1 MGSWCVSSLS
11 PTSLLWRGIVPNNS
25 ITDRLKVRVL
35 GKHCSD
41 QGGASGKNRL
51 SGVKIRPFHQLKSH
65 GVGGCIR
72 SRPDGF
78 SNGCKEFAHG
88 PDGVGCNFT
97 AIQGGGEDERSNNS
111 LVVCILPAEI
121 AESVGNGVPVAMRLL
136 SVHPNSLA
144 PVEMC
149 ALRSRKCRTT
159 WTQVLLTGQTWA
171 ARLARV
177 GPHVVNK

>member
-65 GVGGCIR
+65 GVGGC
-72 SRPDGF
+72 
-78 SNGCKEFAHG
+78 
-88 PDGVGCNFT
+88 GVGCNFT